1 MDMKKMKWFGSRNEA
16 RLGRSYTTKPQTH
29 HSSNDRSKKTVWQKI
44 WRKVKRDKK
53 KVFNY
58 ASSSGSASRV
68 DIDGVCYDEET
79 YSMNF
84 DQGTGWMEA
93 DNLPRSF
100 SARYADPSWILP
112 PKLLLGR

>member
-1 MDMKKMKWFGSRNEA
+1 MDMNKKNWFGSRRET
-16 RLGRSYTTKPQTH
+16 RLGRSYTKPH
-29 HSSNDRSKKTVWQKI
+29 NHSNISPSNYDGSKKTVWQKL
-44 WRKVKRDKK
+44 WRKLKRDKK
-53 KVFNY
+53 KVFNSPY
-58 ASSSGSASRV
+58 SSGSIV
-68 DIDGVCYDEET
+68 DDGAYDEET

-112 PKLLLGR
+112 PKYLVGR

>member
-29 HSSNDRSKKTVWQKI
+29 HSSNDGSKKTVWQKI

-58 ASSSGSASRV
+58 ASSSGSSRV

-112 PKLLLGR
+112 PKLLLRR